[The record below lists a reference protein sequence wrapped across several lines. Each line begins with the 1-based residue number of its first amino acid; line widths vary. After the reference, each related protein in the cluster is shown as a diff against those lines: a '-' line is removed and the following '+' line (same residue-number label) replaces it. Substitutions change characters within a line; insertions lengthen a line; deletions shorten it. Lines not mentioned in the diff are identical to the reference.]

1 MCSINRCLSPMRS
14 RLKIYASVRSA
25 RRTSYWHNP
34 GREPL
39 LPWTT
44 GQVLDQSAERF
55 PHREAVV
62 SVHQRH
68 RLTFQQVRQQADR
81 LAAGLWELGLRP
93 GDRLGLWS
101 PNSSEWVVSYFAAA
115 RAGLVL
121 VNINPAYQSSELAY
135 CVNKVGVKALIAAD
149 TFKTQDYHRLL
160 LAAAP
165 ELQTAQPGD
174 LRSPHLPS
182 LRSFVVVGD
191 RKLPGTFQLDEVMCG
206 GSVASQEAIKEAQL
220 LQQPDE
226 GCNIQFT
233 SGTTGKPKATLLS
246 HHNVVNNAYFFGKRL
261 GLQSKPHRLCVP
273 VPLFHTFGNTLGITT
288 AWLFGATLVL
298 PSAGFSAAGVLAA
311 LQQERCSVVY
321 GTPTMHVDMLALA
334 ERDGVRLPGLEL
346 VLTSG
351 APTSPHLF
359 REFRRVYGL
368 QRVNVKVV
376 DAEGRMVPLGSP
388 GELLVRGYCCMLG
401 YWQDEDQTRQTIGP
415 DRWLRTGDQFV
426 LLEDGYGRVVGRLK
440 DMIIRGGENIFPRE
454 IEDMLQTHPDI
465 LEAQVLGVPD
475 PRLGEV
481 VCCFARLRPGA
492 SLSAQQL
499 RAYCTGKIAHFKI
512 PLHVRFVTSFPKTT
526 SGKIQKFKLQEQL
539 VEELREDREVRT
551 P

>member
-1 MCSINRCLSPMRS
+1 MPACAVRDGRATGTTPAASPCCRGPRGRCWTSPQSAS
-14 RLKIYASVRSA
+14 RTERPWCLCTSA
-25 RRTSYWHNP
+25 TDSPSSKSDSRRTGWRRGSGSWGCVP
-34 GREPL
+34 G
-39 LPWTT
+39 T
-44 GQVLDQSAERF
+44 GWDSGA
-55 PHREAVV
+55 P
-62 SVHQRH
+62 
-68 RLTFQQVRQQADR
+68 T
-81 LAAGLWELGLRP
+81 AASGWCRTSLRP
-93 GDRLGLWS
+93 G
-101 PNSSEWVVSYFAAA
+101 
-115 RAGLVL
+115 
-121 VNINPAYQSSELAY
+121 PAW
-135 CVNKVGVKALIAAD
+135 CW
-149 TFKTQDYHRLL
+149 
-160 LAAAP
+160 
-165 ELQTAQPGD
+165 
-174 LRSPHLPS
+174 
-182 LRSFVVVGD
+182 
-191 RKLPGTFQLDEVMCG
+191 GTFQLDEVMCG

-368 QRVNVKVV
+368 QRVNSMYGMTETSPITFQPFEDTPTEKLVNTVGYVSEHTEVKVV